1 MRRINQV
8 AEDRRLEQGAW
19 LFLTSL
25 TVFFLSCTFL
35 YAIYVMFRLAPQSGE
50 IQPFYLPRLFIL
62 TTVNM
67 LAISVLLHMAVEA
80 VQRERRIDLA
90 RYIILAFILG
100 IAFFAVQGSALAWMV
115 SEMLR
120 PTGSKIGFDCWPCSR
135 IFEKPGELALDLI
148 AFPFTDQEIAQPVQR
163 LDDAHRRSPG
173 PEQLAGRRRTK
184 GDRDVPEL
192 DRAASGVCVH
202 HDFGRHG
209 VSQAQIVRCGHAVD
223 KHPCLIS
230 APYGVDNRAWI
241 GRVRFLGELI
251 EARLIVETAIDPS
264 EGSALCQPL
273 QCLVDRVSRSE
284 VDEITWRPGL
294 ARYVGADAPKY
305 GCLQIG
311 RFSIHVRKM

>member
-120 PTGSKIGFDCWPCSR
+120 PT
-135 IFEKPGELALDLI
+135 ALVNNLYGLTFFLVI
-148 AFPFTDQEIAQPVQR
+148 VHALHVV
-163 LDDAHRRSPG
+163 G
-173 PEQLAGRRRTK
+173 GVAGLT
-184 GDRDVPEL
+184 
-192 DRAASGVCVH
+192 
-202 HDFGRHG
+202 
-209 VSQAQIVRCGHAVD
+209 
-223 KHPCLIS
+223 
-230 APYGVDNRAWI
+230 
-241 GRVRFLGELI
+241 FLLF
-251 EARLIVETAIDPS
+251 
-264 EGSALCQPL
+264 
-273 QCLVDRVSRSE
+273 
-284 VDEITWRPGL
+284 GL
-294 ARYVGADAPKY
+294 ARAKYDHERYFPIRFCALYWHFLDAVWILMLVSFYLAAYISK
-305 GCLQIG
+305 
-311 RFSIHVRKM
+311 VN